1 MSRAYYYD
9 LKTGLFNGKSVYTS
23 NDIREAADLNCPAGY
38 GWKVGI
44 INRSTQRVDVATGDI
59 APIVN

>member
-23 NDIREAADLNCPAGY
+23 HDIKEAADLNCPAGH

-44 INRSTQRVDVATGDI
+44 IDRKTQRMNVATGDVV
-59 APIVN
+59 PIVG